1 MNTLT
6 RLRVRGFTLVELLI
20 VVSIIGVLATIGVP
34 TFRTMVQKAKKSEAK
49 VALGGLYTA
58 ETAFFSEYG
67 TYGSV
72 LDKIGFDLEG
82 SQANRTYNVGFLA
95 GACTAAGGP
104 AAGAASIPLKSA
116 AAGSALNLAFP
127 GYYLG
132 TQDFAYS
139 TTKFVGSGCTASV
152 INTTDFTA
160 GAAGNIA
167 PGASALTDI
176 WKIDRFRNLANVQDG
191 TAK

>member
-1 MNTLT
+1 MALSQT
-6 RLRVRGFTLVELLI
+6 RERGFTLVELLI

-67 TYGSV
+67 VYGSM

-82 SQANRTYNVGFLA
+82 SQANRTYNIGFLQA
-95 GACTAAGGP
+95 SCAALGGGTIP
-104 AAGAASIPLKSA
+104 AKTTPS
-116 AAGSALNLAFP
+116 GSALNLAFP
-127 GYYLG
+127 GYFNG
-132 TQDFAYS
+132 TQDLAYLS
-139 TTKFVGSGCTASV
+139 TKPNGGACGGASSN
-152 INTTDFTA
+152 ITETDFT
-160 GAAGNIA
+160 GAAGGLIA
-167 PGASALTDI
+167 PGAGAVTDL
-176 WKIDRFRNLANVQDG
+176 WKIDRFRNLANVVDG